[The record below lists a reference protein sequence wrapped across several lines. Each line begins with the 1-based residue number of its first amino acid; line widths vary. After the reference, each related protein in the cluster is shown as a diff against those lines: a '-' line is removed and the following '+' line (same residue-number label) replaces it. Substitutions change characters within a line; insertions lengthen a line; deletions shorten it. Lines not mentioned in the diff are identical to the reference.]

1 MKKVARYYYEELN
14 YQVSVKGKVR
24 FCDVDVLVSFEIVS
38 PPPAALVLINFFN
51 EIMIPSLVVKQMETG
66 MVVTRKADET
76 TELLEMMPRIPVN
89 IKLAYENTLKGPFTV
104 NPAMFSGEFNP
115 NYSSLNEV
123 YPLKNSE
130 AVLCN
135 MAEEVSKP
143 FINNILMTMAIGYQ
157 VQDLVG
163 SSAWNLIHPESK

>member
-76 TELLEMMPRIPVN
+76 TELLEMMPRIV
-89 IKLAYENTLKGPFTV
+89 
-104 NPAMFSGEFNP
+104 
-115 NYSSLNEV
+115 
-123 YPLKNSE
+123 
-130 AVLCN
+130 
-135 MAEEVSKP
+135 
-143 FINNILMTMAIGYQ
+143 
-157 VQDLVG
+157 
-163 SSAWNLIHPESK
+163 